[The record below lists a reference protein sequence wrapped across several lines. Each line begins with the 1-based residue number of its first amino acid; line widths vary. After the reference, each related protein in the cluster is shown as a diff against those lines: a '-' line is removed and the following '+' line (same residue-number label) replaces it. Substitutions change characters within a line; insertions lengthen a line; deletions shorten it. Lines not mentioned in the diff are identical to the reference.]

1 MAEKKKKEK
10 SRKENAVNIFI
21 VGVGGQG
28 VIAAS
33 EIICDAALRAGLETK
48 KSEVHGM
55 SQRGG
60 VVSSHVRVGT
70 HITSPLISDGDAD
83 IILAFEQAEAL
94 RWMHFL
100 KPGGAIIVNTQKIV
114 PPIAFTLG
122 LQYPDDSA
130 FETLKDRQI
139 RLIKLDAVSW
149 ASELGDPRFVNTIL
163 TGLLSAL
170 PEMNVISKDS
180 WIAAIREQ
188 FATRKMEENVK
199 AFKEGQKYQISNSK

>member
-1 MAEKKKKEK
+1 MAEEKKREK
-10 SRKENAVNIFI
+10 SGEENAVNILI

-33 EIICDAALRAGLETK
+33 EIICDAALRAGLEAK

-60 VVSSHVRVGT
+60 VVTSHVRVGT
-70 HITSPLISDGDAD
+70 YLTTPLIPDGDAD
-83 IILAFEQAEAL
+83 IILAFELAEAL
-94 RWMHFL
+94 RWMHL
-100 KPGGAIIVNTQKIV
+100 VKPGGAIIVNDQKIV

-122 LQYPDDSA
+122 LKYPDDSA
-130 FETLKDRQI
+130 FEKLNDKQI

-149 ASELGDPRFVNTIL
+149 ASELGDPRFVNTLL

-170 PEMNVISKDS
+170 HEMKIISEDC

-199 AFKEGQKYQISNSK
+199 AFEEGQKYQTSNSK

>member
-1 MAEKKKKEK
+1 MAEEKKREK
-10 SRKENAVNIFI
+10 SGEENAVNILI

-33 EIICDAALRAGLETK
+33 EIICDAALRAGLEAK

-60 VVSSHVRVGT
+60 VVTSHVRVGT
-70 HITSPLISDGDAD
+70 NLTTPLISDGDAD
-83 IILAFEQAEAL
+83 IILAFELAEAL
-94 RWMHFL
+94 RWMHL
-100 KPGGAIIVNTQKIV
+100 VKPGGAIIVNDQKIV

-122 LQYPDDSA
+122 LKYPDDSA
-130 FETLKDRQI
+130 FEKLNDKQI

-149 ASELGDPRFVNTIL
+149 ASELGDPRFVNTLL

-170 PEMNVISKDS
+170 HEMKIISEDC

-199 AFKEGQKYQISNSK
+199 AFEEGQKYQTSNPK

>member
-1 MAEKKKKEK
+1 MAEEKKKKK
-10 SRKENAVNIFI
+10 SAEENAVNIFI

-33 EIICDAALRAGLETK
+33 EIICDAALRAGLEAK

-60 VVSSHVRVGT
+60 VVTSHVRVGNNL
-70 HITSPLISDGDAD
+70 TSPLISDGDAD
-83 IILAFEQAEAL
+83 IILAFELAEAL

-100 KPGGAIIVNTQKIV
+100 KPGGAIIVNDQKIV

-122 LQYPDDSA
+122 LKYPDDSA
-130 FETLKDRQI
+130 FSNLKDRQI

-149 ASELGDPRFVNTIL
+149 ASKLGDSRFVNTIL

-170 PEMNVISKDS
+170 DEMKIISKDS

-199 AFKEGQKYQISNSK
+199 AFEEGQKYQTGHSK